1 METSMTMEAK
11 AMMIPEDYENDPLLD
26 WDYEQRKQRP
36 LTLQQLEDRLAFW
49 RERQNTLYLELYR
62 AATSI

>member
-1 METSMTMEAK
+1 MEKRTMMEAR
-11 AMMIPEDYENDPLLD
+11 MMIIPEDYENDPLLD

-49 RERQNTLYLELYR
+49 RERQNTFYLELYR

>member
-1 METSMTMEAK
+1 MEKRTMMEAR
-11 AMMIPEDYENDPLLD
+11 MMIIPEDYENDPLLD

-49 RERQNTLYLELYR
+49 RDKQNTLYLELYR

>member
-1 METSMTMEAK
+1 
-11 AMMIPEDYENDPLLD
+11 MMIPEDYENDPLLD

-36 LTLQQLEDRLAFW
+36 LTLQQLEERLAFW
-49 RERQNTLYLELYR
+49 RERQNRLYLELYR